1 MRERRGPSLTI
12 DVYDQLR
19 VAVLHGELTSGQRLH
34 LSNLAKEY
42 GVSLGVMREAVT
54 RLASERL
61 LEATP
66 QAGFRVRPISTEHL
80 AHLTE
85 VRCHLER
92 LAVTEAILNG
102 DVHWEGDLVAA
113 HHVLSITPP
122 VVGDTLNPEW
132 MSAHRKFHT
141 ALAAGCPNPI
151 LLDLR
156 QQLFDEAELYRHRSA
171 ERGGRK
177 RNIGREHKALLEA
190 ALARDVDTASTL
202 IESHLR
208 TTAELSAAN
217 LQHLDGAAPSPTPSN
232 PEQQR

>member
-19 VAVLHGELTSGQRLH
+19 IAVLHGELSSGQRLH
-34 LSNLAKEY
+34 LSNLARDY

-66 QAGFRVRPISTEHL
+66 QAGFRVRPVSTEHL
-80 AHLTE
+80 AHLTD

-92 LAVTEAILNG
+92 MAITEAILSG
-102 DVHWEGDLVAA
+102 DVQWEADLVAA
-113 HHVLSITPP
+113 HHVLGITPP
-122 VVGDTLNPEW
+122 VAAGTVNPEW
-132 MSAHRKFHT
+132 MTAHRRFHT

-156 QQLFDEAELYRHRSA
+156 QRLFDEAELYRHRST
-171 ERGGRK
+171 ERR
-177 RNIGREHKALLEA
+177 GRERDVAGEHEALLEA
-190 ALARDVDTASTL
+190 ALARDLDAASAL

-217 LQHLDGAAPSPTPSN
+217 LEHEDGSAPG
-232 PEQQR
+232 